1 MQSAADGYIN
11 ITNIDDMCGLSQRDF
26 EETYKF
32 TDNLSKKVLKCSDL
46 FFI

>member
-26 EETYKF
+26 EKTYKF
-32 TDNLSKKVLKCSDL
+32 TDNLSKKGPKMQWS
-46 FFI
+46 FFL